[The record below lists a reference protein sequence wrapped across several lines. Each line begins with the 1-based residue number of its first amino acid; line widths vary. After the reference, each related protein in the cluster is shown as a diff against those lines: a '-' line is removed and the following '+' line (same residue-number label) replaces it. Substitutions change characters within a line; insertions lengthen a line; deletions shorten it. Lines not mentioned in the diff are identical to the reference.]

1 MPADGA
7 AFVASKIDAIAANPK
22 VWAKTVFILNYDE
35 NDGLFDHVVPP
46 TPSATSNP
54 EEFVTK
60 TSWSGIKGNNL
71 PVGGGFRVP
80 CIIISP
86 WTAGGWVATETF
98 DHTSVLQFLES
109 FTGVQETNISAW
121 RRQTFGDLTSAFR
134 WYDYQAQP
142 PVLPDTAGPL
152 TYAQYTSTV
161 LPKPTLPGANQ
172 TPPSQEPGGRKHI

>member
-1 MPADGA
+1 
-7 AFVASKIDAIAANPK
+7 
-22 VWAKTVFILNYDE
+22 VFILNYDE

-46 TPSATSNP
+46 TPSASRNP

-60 TSWSGIKGNNL
+60 TSYSGIPGNNL

-80 CIIISP
+80 AIIVSP
-86 WTAGGWVATETF
+86 WTAGGWVATENF
-98 DHTSVLQFLES
+98 DHTSVLQFLER
-109 FTGVQETNISAW
+109 FTGVQETNISNW
-121 RRQTFGDLTSAFR
+121 RRQTFGDMTSVFR
-134 WYDYQAQP
+134 WYDYQAKP

-161 LPKPTLPGANQ
+161 LPKPTLPGASQ